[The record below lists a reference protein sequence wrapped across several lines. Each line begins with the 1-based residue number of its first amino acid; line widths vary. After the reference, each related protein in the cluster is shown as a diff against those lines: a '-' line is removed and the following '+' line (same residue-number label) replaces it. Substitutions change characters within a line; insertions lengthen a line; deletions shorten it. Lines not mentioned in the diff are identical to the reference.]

1 MSEDILKEFLV
12 ESYENLDHLD
22 RDLVDLEQDP
32 RNAETLASVFR
43 TIHTIKGTC
52 GFLALGKLESISHV
66 GESLL
71 AKLRDGT
78 LLLNAEITTALLS
91 LVDAIRQILASIE
104 SSGSEGDVDYTALVA
119 ELKRLNEPGGAAAPA
134 AVAAATPAVAAAA
147 PAVAAAAVPADAG
160 HDEEPEPS
168 ASVDVPDRRAEERP
182 AGEER
187 RGGRSVAV
195 ARSAARWPACRTAP
209 CGWTSACST
218 S

>member
-134 AVAAATPAVAAAA
+134 AVAAATPRWRSRRLLWRPRRSPRTRATARSASRPPAWTFPSVARRNGLRARSVAAARS
-147 PAVAAAAVPADAG
+147 AVA
-160 HDEEPEPS
+160 
-168 ASVDVPDRRAEERP
+168 
-182 AGEER
+182 
-187 RGGRSVAV
+187 
-195 ARSAARWPACRTAP
+195 ARSAARWAACRTAP